1 MMVQGLSSWLAT
13 QLRRFGDGRITTPAN
28 AGLRRPP
35 VAVEDSVTLIQAT
48 SMQLKNVA
56 IVLVDIGG
64 YTRFIRLHKNT
75 LLHAEEI
82 ISQLLETIVERA
94 AFPLTLNKLEG
105 DAALMYA
112 EMGAA
117 DTAAARD
124 IAQQVTAF
132 FSAFH
137 GKARELSGSRAN
149 CPCDACQHIL
159 DLRLKAVLHHGVVAI
174 RKIRQFEE
182 LTGEDVILAH
192 RLLKNS
198 VTKPEYILM
207 SASFHRLAGDLP
219 GYSSES
225 GEESYDDLGSVDTV
239 AFWSSP
245 SSAA

>member
-1 MMVQGLSSWLAT
+1 M
-13 QLRRFGDGRITTPAN
+13 
-28 AGLRRPP
+28 
-35 VAVEDSVTLIQAT
+35 E
-48 SMQLKNVA
+48 LKHIA
-56 IVLVDIGG
+56 IVLADIGG
-64 YTRFIRLHKNT
+64 YTRFIRLHKST

-82 ISQLLETIVERA
+82 ISQLLETIVA
-94 AFPLTLNKLEG
+94 HASFPLTLNKLEG
-105 DAALMYA
+105 DAVLMYA
-112 EMGAA
+112 EMD
-117 DTAAARD
+117 DTERAAACD
-124 IAQQVTAF
+124 VALQVAAF

-137 GKARELSGSRAN
+137 RKAKELSGSRAN

-219 GYSSES
+219 GYQREK
-225 GEESYDDLGSVDTV
+225 GEETYEDLGRIDSVVFSQAPAV
-239 AFWSSP
+239 AD
-245 SSAA
+245 